1 MANGPRKFADKGPQ
15 IRIRKETLVQN
26 GAYVLYVYCKA
37 LRNNSPLAGEFTVQV
52 FDKQDSKILDQ
63 PGEAV
68 FTFRNFQLQNTT
80 GSLQVNF
87 KGDDGAEA
95 QLQEAMQLTQP
106 TNMITFGK
114 PGVETFTDE
123 SGDTKLRF
131 SLITHRTNG
140 SPAVGLR
147 MQIGQRSFPL
157 QECVLDGRGFTS
169 VILGPVIP
177 GHKYDVIVK
186 TAELGESSF
195 LIHCGAPINPNLEF
209 DIREQP
215 GEEYFELQVVVR
227 NKLQVIPGAGIAVNL
242 QVGDTFKNGVTDAN
256 GCVRFEKLPYDK
268 KKKLTK
274 YVVAVAGCALRRD
287 NILSKNANIKPHRSL
302 LSMVGE
308 NLVRVFSPD
317 SWRMLRQP
325 RSEQQENEEVEGV

>member
-1 MANGPRKFADKGPQ
+1 MANGPRKSVDKGPQ

-52 FDKQDSKILDQ
+52 FDKQDSKTLDQ
-63 PGEAV
+63 PGEA
-68 FTFRNFQLQNTT
+68 TFQFQNFQLQNTS
-80 GSLQVNF
+80 GSLVVNF
-87 KGDDGAEA
+87 KDQDGVEA
-95 QLQEAMQLTQP
+95 QLQEPIQLGQP

-114 PGVETFTDE
+114 PGVETFVDE
-123 SGDTKLRF
+123 SGAINLRF

-147 MQIGQRSFPL
+147 QQIGLRSFPL
-157 QECVLDGRGFTS
+157 QGCVLDGRGFTS

-177 GHKYDVIVK
+177 GHKYDVIVN

-195 LIHCGAPINPNLEF
+195 LIHCGAPMNPNLEF

-215 GEEYFELQVVVR
+215 GEDNFRLQVVVR
-227 NKLQVIPGAGIAVNL
+227 NKLQVIPGAGIAVNV
-242 QVGDTFKNGVTDAN
+242 QVGDTFRNGITDAN
-256 GCVRFEKLPYDK
+256 GSVRFEDLPYDE

-274 YVVAVAGCALRRD
+274 YVVAVAGCAIRRD
-287 NILSKNANIKPHRSL
+287 NILSKNAKIKPPRSL
-302 LSMVGE
+302 FSMVGG
-308 NLVRVFSPD
+308 NLAKVFSPD

-325 RSEQQENEEVEGV
+325 RSEPQENEEVEGA